1 MATGSLS
8 MCCQKFRPNTLG
20 QQGTTI
26 SSVTLVCNLQL
37 LYWQGQGQNQD
48 LWLQI
53 STSTKMLFLSPFI
66 FLKTNLRRKHRHNCC
81 SLTIIREK
89 MQLSIFLVPSSV
101 WCNLTNEEDSR
112 QSVPPLHGPQSCL
125 ASSCWRELLHTA
137 SIKAGELISSS
148 QSLAQTTA
156 EEDTTAVRCRVFQ
169 LVAPSLLWTLP
180 FQNPCITTTLGNSK
194 KKGKT
199 SALHIYYTFSVIF
212 GAAILPTPL
221 PFACQPSCVTVKDQ
235 SYKMLRLLNVFLFGS
250 LGIYWVKGLFWKPPE
265 SRSPH

>member
-1 MATGSLS
+1 MVTGSLS
-8 MCCQKFRPNTLG
+8 VCCQKFRPNTLG
-20 QQGTTI
+20 QQGTTV

-81 SLTIIREK
+81 SLTTIREK

-125 ASSCWRELLHTA
+125 ATSCWRELLHTA
-137 SIKAGELISSS
+137 SIKSRGVDFLKSEPGTDHRWRGHHSSEV
-148 QSLAQTTA
+148 QSLSIGSSFPAVDSTLSKPLHNNHSRQLK
-156 EEDTTAVRCRVFQ
+156 EEGED
-169 LVAPSLLWTLP
+169 
-180 FQNPCITTTLGNSK
+180 
-194 KKGKT
+194 
-199 SALHIYYTFSVIF
+199 
-212 GAAILPTPL
+212 
-221 PFACQPSCVTVKDQ
+221 
-235 SYKMLRLLNVFLFGS
+235 
-250 LGIYWVKGLFWKPPE
+250 
-265 SRSPH
+265 